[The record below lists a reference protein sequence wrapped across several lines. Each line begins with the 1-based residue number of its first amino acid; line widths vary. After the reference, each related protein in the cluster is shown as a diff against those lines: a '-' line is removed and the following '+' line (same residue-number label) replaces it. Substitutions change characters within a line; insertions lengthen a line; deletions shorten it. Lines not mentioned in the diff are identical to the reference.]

1 MLIYLSFLLIIKNL
15 ICKDNNNTEDN
26 NDYDIISFNNDFNH
40 MTFSEKSFILYLGTE
55 MGYLKINTSESDYN
69 NPKVTYND
77 PNCMKFDFRETN
89 ESLIIYNN
97 YSVYYLGNKKINF
110 TNGNQTFIFHF
121 VDNNDSSIIDNN
133 GIKTYNI
140 YNSKKNK
147 IQFYLSNVENIFIEY
162 YFLSFILIISGCFSI
177 LYGAYHF
184 MFGYII
190 HLTLFLYFA
199 IFEFLAIYKVNISI
213 LASLLSLFF
222 YFIFSISLSLVLRT
236 DKKDNIRYMILK
248 IIHGCSFGYSVF
260 KLLSYYYI
268 FFNLKGINNED
279 IRRLIYIAFSV
290 IIIGIGAI
298 FNLFNPFKK
307 YIFLPC
313 ASVSGSYYITK
324 GLSYVAG
331 GYFSN
336 IIAIREGLTFNYLKN
351 RKEIIS
357 TYFIINFLIIILS
370 IYYQIKHIENKQNE
384 MEEFFIS
391 DEPIENDESRISN
404 ASYASGADKKD
415 VEEELVEK
423 KPIDKEKE
431 EGDEG
436 NEDIEID
443 DQED

>member
-1 MLIYLSFLLIIKNL
+1 MKKKIIYFLILYYLIIL
-15 ICKDNNNTEDN
+15 TSQNNNTLN
-26 NDYDIISFNNDFNH
+26 TDIINLQKNISD
-40 MTFSEKSFILYLGTE
+40 I
-55 MGYLKINTSESDYN
+55 IN
-69 NPKVTYND
+69 
-77 PNCMKFDFRETN
+77 
-89 ESLIIYNN
+89 
-97 YSVYYLGNKKINF
+97 
-110 TNGNQTFIFHF
+110 
-121 VDNNDSSIIDNN
+121 
-133 GIKTYNI
+133 
-140 YNSKKNK
+140 NSKIDEFIDINK
-147 IQFYLSNVENIFIEY
+147 IDYVENIIIVNTHEDQLVESIF

-190 HLTLFLYFA
+190 HLTLFLYFS
-199 IFEFLAIYKVNISI
+199 IFELLAIYKVNISV

-222 YFIFSISLSLVLRT
+222 YFIFSISLSLILKT
-236 DKKDNIRYMILK
+236 DRKDNIRYMTLK

-279 IRRLIYIAFSV
+279 IRRLIYIAFSA

-391 DEPIENDESRISN
+391 EEPIENDESRISN